1 MVGERLLRRTH
12 YTSELKK
19 QIGKN
24 IVLAGW
30 VHDIRIL
37 GGINFVLLRDK
48 DGIVQITAS
57 RDKVTKELLELIS
70 KLHQEDVI
78 TVKGKVV
85 RSKQAPGGIEII
97 PSEMEIV
104 NRAAVPLPLDPR
116 RVTKANLDT
125 RLDWRVLD
133 LRTKESRA
141 IFRIQSKIV
150 EAMEDYLRK
159 EGYLQ
164 VFTPCLIGGASEGGA
179 DVFPVVYFE
188 KQAFLR
194 QDPQLHRQL
203 LIVAGFDKIF
213 DLGPSWRA
221 EPSHTTRHL
230 CEHRGCAVELGFIKD
245 ETDIIKVEE
254 QLVVAVLKRVKR
266 ECEEELD
273 ILQKEVKVPKIPFPE
288 LRFPKIYDILEEL
301 GKKIPFGEDLDK
313 EAESLLAKYVKE
325 KNKSEFFFINRFPFE
340 AKPFYVMRVDE
351 DPRWARSVD
360 LIFKGIEQSSGGQ
373 REHRYEKI
381 IQQIKEKGMNPE
393 SFRWFTEPFR
403 YGAPPHGGFNLG
415 LERFLMAL
423 LDLGNIR
430 EAVLFPRSPER
441 LLP

>member
-1 MVGERLLRRTH
+1 MLKRTH
-12 YTSELKK
+12 YTSELKE

-24 IVLAGW
+24 VVLAGW
-30 VHDIRIL
+30 VHDTRIL
-37 GGINFVLLRDK
+37 GGINFVVFRDREGMVQVTAPKEKVSKRVLDIVNKLR
-48 DGIVQITAS
+48 
-57 RDKVTKELLELIS
+57 
-70 KLHQEDVI
+70 QEDVVTI
-78 TVKGKVV
+78 MGKVV
-85 RSKQAPGGIEII
+85 KTKIAKVGIEVIPSEIEII
-97 PSEMEIV
+97 SKSTL
-104 NRAAVPLPLDPR
+104 PLPLDPR

-141 IFRIQSKIV
+141 IFKIQAKVV
-150 EAMEDYLRK
+150 EAMEEFLRK

-203 LIVAGFDKIF
+203 VIAAGYDKIF

-221 EPSHTTRHL
+221 EPSHTTKHL

-245 ETDIIKVEE
+245 ETDTVRIEE
-254 QLVVAVLKRVKR
+254 QLVVETLKKVKR
-266 ECEEELD
+266 ECEEELE
-273 ILQKEVKVPKIPFPE
+273 ILKKEIKIPKTPFPE
-288 LRFPKIYDILEEL
+288 LRFPKVYDILKEL
-301 GKKIPFGEDLDK
+301 GKKIPFGEDLNK
-313 EAESLLAKYVKE
+313 EAELLLAKYTKE
-325 KNKSEFFFINRFPFE
+325 KYKSEFFFINRFPFKI
-340 AKPFYVMRVDE
+340 KPFYVMRVDE
-351 DPRWARSVD
+351 DPKWARSVD

-381 IQQIKEKGMNPE
+381 VQQIKEKGMNPE
-393 SFRWFTEPFR
+393 SFKWFTEPFK
-403 YGAPPHGGFNLG
+403 YGVPPHGGFNLG
-415 LERFLMAL
+415 VERFLMAL